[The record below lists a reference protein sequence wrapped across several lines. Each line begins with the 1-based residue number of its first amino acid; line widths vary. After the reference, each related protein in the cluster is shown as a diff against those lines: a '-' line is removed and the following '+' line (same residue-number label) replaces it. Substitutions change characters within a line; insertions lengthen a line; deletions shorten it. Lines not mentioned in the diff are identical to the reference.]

1 MITIRF
7 TWYTALTPSIS
18 IKDLTYTE
26 VDSWTMTQVWASD
39 FYSYDFTWTS
49 GETYIIEADWWVT
62 ITNDLQ
68 RYIKFASTEWSSWW
82 LSIEQDEK
90 LTRIDSR
97 VDMKLS
103 NVWSGWGYSWWVSY
117 SNVEHLLKKFFKDFK
132 EEQEEQRQKELEL
145 LLKEQ
150 DLNERI
156 TRARTEKTQ
165 LKLDKQLETVKQEL
179 KNLNEQN
186 KLNKLTTKKWL
197 DEILGKI
204 KEERTEI
211 KEVKKELED
220 NRDLLEEL
228 LWDDEEDLLEK
239 LLEEEED
246 LLELLLK

>member
-26 VDSWTMTQVWASD
+26 VDSWTMTQVWDSD
-39 FYSYDFTWTS
+39 FYSYDFTWIV

-68 RYIKFASTEWSSWW
+68 RYIKFASTEWN
-82 LSIEQDEK
+82 LSTEQDEK

-97 VDMKLS
+97 IDMKLS
-103 NVWSGWGYSWWVSY
+103 NVWTWYLHNWVSY
-117 SNVEHLLKKFFKDFK
+117 SSVEWLLKKFFKEFK

-145 LLKEQ
+145 LIQEQ

-165 LKLDKQLETVKQEL
+165 LKLDKQLEQVKLQLESL
-179 KNLNEQN
+179 KESN

-204 KEERTEI
+204 KEEKTEI

-228 LWDDEEDLLEK
+228 LWDDEEDLLEM
-239 LLEEEED
+239 LLGEDEED
-246 LLELLLK
+246 LLEMLLK

>member
-7 TWYTALTPSIS
+7 TWYTALTPTIS

-39 FYSYDFTWTS
+39 FYSYDYTWTA

-68 RYIKFASTEWSSWW
+68 RYIKFASTEWN
-82 LSIEQDEK
+82 LSTEQDEK

-117 SNVEHLLKKFFKDFK
+117 SNVEQLLKKFFKDFK

-145 LLKEQ
+145 LIQEQ
-150 DLNERI
+150 DLNERL

-165 LKLDKQLETVKQEL
+165 LKLDKQLEQVKLQLESL
-179 KNLNEQN
+179 KESN

-197 DEILGKI
+197 DEILGKM
-204 KEERTEI
+204 KEEKTEI

-239 LLEEEED
+239 LLEDED
-246 LLELLLK
+246 LLELLLNWI